1 MTRWI
6 KRIIIAFLGLVLI
19 GFGGIAGLLIF
30 ETNKWHRNYIAS
42 VREIIPAKIKTDK
55 ILADDYEQALPGGW
69 CDGMAYQISEETL
82 NDIEKQGIAFFK
94 DLAPAEPIKTREG
107 DSYWTEWK
115 EKTGT
120 TLDEGAGVSSC
131 LSEFEKFKKRKKYS
145 VTRDT
150 KQYFTYVKHRGY
162 SNISVFPEWGI
173 VVYSSYAN

>member
-82 NDIEKQGIAFFK
+82 NDLLVHNGKKKIIV
-94 DLAPAEPIKTREG
+94 DLVP
-107 DSYWTEWK
+107 
-115 EKTGT
+115 
-120 TLDEGAGVSSC
+120 L
-131 LSEFEKFKKRKKYS
+131 F
-145 VTRDT
+145 
-150 KQYFTYVKHRGY
+150 
-162 SNISVFPEWGI
+162 
-173 VVYSSYAN
+173 